1 MTSRLRG
8 VGWRW
13 LLWLVLIVLVSAF
26 TIQVSFTA
34 LRTASLEYQLSGGH
48 IPFPVRAYRRFFRQ
62 RISPHDTTIT
72 ARGEPLLIRVYEP
85 KDLPRAETIVLIHG
99 LSPDGVQLPSI
110 NELAKVLAEDGF
122 RVVLPNVNIETKL
135 LMRKDAVYEIG
146 DAVHWAAQQSGRPVA
161 VFGFSFGG
169 GLALAMAEM
178 PEFGHDVKLV
188 LSASGFNSLERI
200 GSFYLH
206 EKPLQPDGKPYD
218 TVPYGG
224 GALLMAYQY
233 LKEITPPGEYQHIQA
248 AAYHDLTFQ
257 KDTPEGQQAF
267 AALTPAEQ
275 SFYKELRAAESPAII
290 QAHHRL
296 MAEHDAEFTALSPY
310 GKLGELQCPVYQ
322 LHGLRDW
329 SVPEGEAMWTAHELP
344 ASNAGQTLI
353 TSAMKHASL
362 DKDAPR
368 RERLKSAIFL
378 AELMHKVADSH
389 AESCR

>member
-1 MTSRLRG
+1 MTSRFRWT
-8 VGWRW
+8 GWRL
-13 LLWLVLIVLVSAF
+13 LLWLIVVSLVSIF
-26 TIQVSFTA
+26 FVKLSFA
-34 LRTASLEYQLSGGH
+34 VLRTASLDYQLSGGH
-48 IPFPVRAYRRFFRQ
+48 IPLPVRAYRRLFRK
-62 RISPHDTTIT
+62 RVTLHDVTIT

-85 KDLPRAETIVLIHG
+85 SDRPNAETIVLIHG

-122 RVVLPNVNIETKL
+122 RVVLPNVAIETKL
-135 LMRKDAVYEIG
+135 LMRRDAVYEIG
-146 DAVHWAAQQSGRPVA
+146 DAVHWASQQSGKPVA

-233 LKEITPPGEYQHIQA
+233 LKEITPPGEYEHIQA
-248 AAYHDLTFQ
+248 AAYNDLTFQ
-257 KDTPEGQQAF
+257 KETPEGQRAF

-275 SFYKELRAAESPAII
+275 SFYQSLRAGDSAAIVE
-290 QAHHRL
+290 AHHRL
-296 MAEHDAEFTALSPY
+296 MAEHDAEFTALSPH
-310 GKLGELQCPVYQ
+310 GKLGRLQCPVYQ

-344 ASNAGQTLI
+344 ADNPGATLI
-353 TSAMKHASL
+353 TDAVKHASL
-362 DKDAPR
+362 DKNAPR
-368 RERLKSAIFL
+368 RDRFKSAIFL

-389 AESCR
+389 AVTCQ